1 MNDKIFLISP
11 PDDLPDDG
19 LRILLVDLTTEQNE
33 LISSTLSQI
42 EYKNKTLFY
51 IWNVG
56 DSISWLMDK
65 KLKSHL
71 IIFNAQSSHQGI
83 VGYMTAQPNS
93 CYLGDLR
100 DLNIINNSVL
110 LDKESVVDILET
122 YIGKYERLYK

>member
-19 LRILLVDLTTEQNE
+19 LRILLVGLTTDQNE

-83 VGYMTAQPNS
+83 VGYMAAQPNS

-122 YIGKYERLYK
+122 YIGKYERLFK